1 MTASLRVFLVVAAA
15 SALGAAAFARTPGPS
30 DNTLEVVIGS
40 GPLAGTYK
48 LPSNAVICLD
58 AKQEKQYTAAYK
70 DFGAGD
76 PKKVSTAV
84 INIENPAATGPRLGS
99 VLITFGAQAKKP
111 PVEYSVSISRDNAGG
126 LTFTRSGK
134 DADLAFQGRN
144 KDGIV
149 LQLTAKCTSV
159 TVI

>member
-1 MTASLRVFLVVAAA
+1 MTAASLRVFLVVAAA
-15 SALGAAAFARTPGPS
+15 SALGAAVFARTPPA

-40 GPLAGTYK
+40 GPRAGTYK
-48 LPSNAVICLD
+48 LPTNAIICLD
-58 AKQEKQYTAAYK
+58 AKQANQYTAAYK

-76 PKKVSTAV
+76 PKKVSQAA

-99 VLITFGAQAKKP
+99 VLITFGAEAKRP

-134 DADLAFQGRN
+134 DADLAFQGRT

-149 LQLTAKCTSV
+149 LHLTAKCTSV